1 MFETYYRSDEVFG
14 VTTEILAPSYVNR
27 GGLDAQLEKL
37 LGRDTHIAL
46 RGESKCGKSWLR
58 KKNIPDAITVQ
69 CRLGK
74 GVRDLY
80 TDALA
85 QLGLQLVTERTA
97 EKGLKSQLEASG
109 ELAVKLLGKIALK
122 LGLEGELKES
132 SKSIP
137 VGRDLDD
144 LRFVSEIINASGRR
158 LVIEDFHYLPH
169 DARKAFAFDL
179 KALWDY
185 RTYVVIIGIW
195 SENNLLLHLNSDLT
209 GRVREIS
216 IFWSEEDL
224 KLVLDKGSK
233 ALNITFSKMI
243 SGQLIKDSYGTVGIL
258 QTLALGLLD
267 EAGIEDRQNQRKE
280 IVDIAAYENA
290 AMTYADQ
297 LNAQYQ
303 TFAAR
308 VAAGIRKRT
317 NATGIYAHMLK
328 VVMEASFAELSNG
341 LPRDQIYRLANQR
354 EPRIQKPNLRQILLK
369 IEGLQIDSDGR
380 GLILTYDEQ
389 KDEVFVV
396 DKQLFFYRQYSTAKW
411 PWESIIEQVNES
423 GSGYEPELD
432 FDQNAST
439 ALRDR

>member
-1 MFETYYRSDEVFG
+1 MFEQQYKSQEVFG
-14 VTTEILAPSYVNR
+14 VTTEILTPSYVNR
-27 GGLDAQLEKL
+27 GGLDARIEKL

-85 QLGLQLVTERTA
+85 QLGLQLVTERTS
-97 EKGLKSQLEASG
+97 EKGFKANLEASG
-109 ELAVKLLGKIALK
+109 EFAVKLLGKIAVK
-122 LGLEGELKES
+122 LGLEGELKTS
-132 SKSIP
+132 AKSIP

-144 LRFVSEIINASGRR
+144 LRFVSEIINESGRR

-209 GRVREIS
+209 GRVREVS
-216 IFWSEEDL
+216 IFWSADDL
-224 KLVLDKGSK
+224 RAVLEQGSE
-233 ALNITFSKMI
+233 ALNISFSRQI
-243 SGQLIKDSYGTVGIL
+243 CGRLIHDSYGTVGIL
-258 QTLALGLLD
+258 QTLALGILD
-267 EAGIEDRQNQRKE
+267 EAGVERRQPSRVE
-280 IVDIAAYENA
+280 ISDEGAYESA
-290 AMTYADQ
+290 AMAYADQ

-308 VAAGIRKRT
+308 VAAGIRRRT

-328 VVMEASFAELSNG
+328 VVMEASVADLSSG
-341 LPRDQIYRLANQR
+341 FPRDQIYRLAAQR

-369 IEGLQIDSDGR
+369 IDGLQVDGEGR
-380 GLILTYDEQ
+380 GLVLSYDEQ

-396 DKQLFFYRQYSTAKW
+396 DKQLFFYRQYATAKW
-411 PWESIIEQVNES
+411 PWESIIEQVDET
-423 GSGYEPELD
+423 GAGYESDLE
-432 FDQNAST
+432 FDLQPVAS
-439 ALRDR
+439 